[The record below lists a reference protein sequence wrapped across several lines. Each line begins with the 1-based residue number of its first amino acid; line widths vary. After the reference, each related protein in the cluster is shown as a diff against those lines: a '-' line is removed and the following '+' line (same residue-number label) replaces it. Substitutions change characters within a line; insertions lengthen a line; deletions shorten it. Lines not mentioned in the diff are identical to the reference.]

1 MELKNVFIDAE
12 KSLGNITLPELAGKV
27 SSV

>member
-12 KSLGNITLPELAGKV
+12 KSLGNTLLPELAGKV